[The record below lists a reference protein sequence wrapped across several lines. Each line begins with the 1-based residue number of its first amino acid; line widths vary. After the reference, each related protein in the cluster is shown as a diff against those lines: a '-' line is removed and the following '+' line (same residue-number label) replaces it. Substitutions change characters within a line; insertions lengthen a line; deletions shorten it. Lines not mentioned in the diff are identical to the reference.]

1 MKDILQPLV
10 KEFMPFAQER
20 MGFKKPPR
28 IFLRNDPE
36 NAQNPLGK
44 TAYYDPQ
51 EMSVTLYI
59 NGRHPKD
66 IMRSLSHELVHH
78 TQNCNGEFDNMPEMG
93 EGYAQKDP
101 HLREMERKAYEIGN
115 LCLRD
120 WEDTRKGTIYIQNMN
135 VDIQKEGKLN
145 MSTKDWKNRELPTLL
160 TEKWG
165 FSFNLLTESQ
175 EEPVEEGVFK
185 LDPSQP
191 NYDQSAEGAPIAKE
205 QECKKLPALIRATEK
220 KIPKFDPY
228 AGYLKWQQDDID
240 NYRRKMQGKL
250 KNLKAQEESCRK
262 AGYLEEALYDEGMCQ
277 QCAPNP
283 CSCGMMQEQEEELEE
298 SMQDYY
304 DDLDYKHGFSG
315 QDSRGFMTST
325 DNNKKNKKKKK
336 DNEKEL
342 EEGGAALR
350 VGNEDRHHQRQ
361 AHPDR
366 IHEEEEAEEKK
377 SKTKKKHPLDV
388 EPPHTGEPDAKDFAK
403 LRKDKKKDMN
413 EAQIRHLIRKLVK
426 EAMKRKETK

>member
-78 TQNCNGEFDNMPEMG
+78 TQNCNGE
-93 EGYAQKDP
+93 
-101 HLREMERKAYEIGN
+101 
-115 LCLRD
+115 
-120 WEDTRKGTIYIQNMN
+120 
-135 VDIQKEGKLN
+135 
-145 MSTKDWKNRELPTLL
+145 S
-160 TEKWG
+160 
-165 FSFNLLTESQ
+165 
-175 EEPVEEGVFK
+175 
-185 LDPSQP
+185 
-191 NYDQSAEGAPIAKE
+191 
-205 QECKKLPALIRATEK
+205 
-220 KIPKFDPY
+220 
-228 AGYLKWQQDDID
+228 
-240 NYRRKMQGKL
+240 
-250 KNLKAQEESCRK
+250 
-262 AGYLEEALYDEGMCQ
+262 MCQ

-298 SMQDYY
+298 
-304 DDLDYKHGFSG
+304 
-315 QDSRGFMTST
+315 
-325 DNNKKNKKKKK
+325 
-336 DNEKEL
+336 
-342 EEGGAALR
+342 GGAALR

-361 AHPDR
+361 AHADR
-366 IHEEEEAEEKK
+366 IHEEEEAEEKELKNPEKADLDNDGKISPYEKKRGAAIEK
-377 SKTKKKHPLDV
+377 SMKN
-388 EPPHTGEPDAKDFAK
+388 
-403 LRKDKKKDMN
+403 KKDMN

>member
-20 MGFKKPPR
+20 MGFNKPPR
-28 IFLRNDPE
+28 IFLKDDPE

-78 TQNCNGEFDNMPEMG
+78 TQNCDGKFDNIPEME

-101 HLREMERKAYEIGN
+101 HLREMERQAYEVGN

-120 WEDTRKGTIYIQNMN
+120 WEDTKKGTIYNQNMN

-175 EEPVEEGVFK
+175 EEEVVE
-185 LDPSQP
+185 
-191 NYDQSAEGAPIAKE
+191 
-205 QECKKLPALIRATEK
+205 
-220 KIPKFDPY
+220 
-228 AGYLKWQQDDID
+228 
-240 NYRRKMQGKL
+240 
-250 KNLKAQEESCRK
+250 
-262 AGYLEEALYDEGMCQ
+262 
-277 QCAPNP
+277 
-283 CSCGMMQEQEEELEE
+283 EQEEELDE
-298 SMQDYY
+298 
-304 DDLDYKHGFSG
+304 
-315 QDSRGFMTST
+315 
-325 DNNKKNKKKKK
+325 
-336 DNEKEL
+336 
-342 EEGGAALR
+342 GAASSGRELTS
-350 VGNEDRHHQRQ
+350 DREQNDDRRSSQKQ
-361 AHPDR
+361 ARPM
-366 IHEEEEAEEKK
+366 EEAEEKGK
-377 SKTKKKHPLDV
+377 YDD
-388 EPPHTGEPDAKDFAK
+388 GDDKDEK
-403 LRKDKKKDMN
+403 CDHVPCKGQDKKEKMDEVDDKHNLRQKKRLQGKKEKEKVDVPMPS
-413 EAQIRHLIRKLVK
+413 EKEFYSQLKRTRKRQKMDEVKIRRIIRKLVN
-426 EAMKRKETK
+426 EAMKKKEIK

>member
-175 EEPVEEGVFK
+175 EETLEEEAPVDRRVEKCKELQAALRRAENIGSAGAVSRYSDDYGYYASMERAHELEK
-185 LDPSQP
+185 IENQMKAA
-191 NYDQSAEGAPIAKE
+191 NCDQ
-205 QECKKLPALIRATEK
+205 
-220 KIPKFDPY
+220 
-228 AGYLKWQQDDID
+228 
-240 NYRRKMQGKL
+240 
-250 KNLKAQEESCRK
+250 
-262 AGYLEEALYDEGMCQ
+262 YLEEALYDEGMCQ

-283 CSCGMMQEQEEELEE
+283 CSCGMMQEQEEEI
-298 SMQDYY
+298 
-304 DDLDYKHGFSG
+304 
-315 QDSRGFMTST
+315 
-325 DNNKKNKKKKK
+325 
-336 DNEKEL
+336 
-342 EEGGAALR
+342 EEGQSSSAR
-350 VGNEDRHHQRQ
+350 ESTSDREQND
-361 AHPDR
+361 DR
-366 IHEEEEAEEKK
+366 RSSRKTRPMEEAEEKELK
-377 SKTKKKHPLDV
+377 NPEKADLDDDGKISPYEKKRGAAIEKTMK
-388 EPPHTGEPDAKDFAK
+388 
-403 LRKDKKKDMN
+403 KKKDMN

>member
-135 VDIQKEGKLN
+135 VNIQKEGKVN

-175 EEPVEEGVFK
+175 EETLEEEAPVDRRVEKCKELQAALRRAESIGSAGAVSRYSDDYGYYASMERAHELEK
-185 LDPSQP
+185 IENQMKAA
-191 NYDQSAEGAPIAKE
+191 NCDQ
-205 QECKKLPALIRATEK
+205 
-220 KIPKFDPY
+220 
-228 AGYLKWQQDDID
+228 
-240 NYRRKMQGKL
+240 
-250 KNLKAQEESCRK
+250 
-262 AGYLEEALYDEGMCQ
+262 YLEEALYDEGMCQ

-298 SMQDYY
+298 
-304 DDLDYKHGFSG
+304 
-315 QDSRGFMTST
+315 
-325 DNNKKNKKKKK
+325 
-336 DNEKEL
+336 
-342 EEGGAALR
+342 GGAALR

-366 IHEEEEAEEKK
+366 IHEEEEPEEKED
-377 SKTKKKHPLDV
+377 KTKKKHPLDV
-388 EPPHTGEPDAKDFAK
+388 APPHTGKPDAKDFAK